1 MNTFLKLL
9 IALWVGSLWWMIV
22 VANVIFDK
30 VPSSYLAGLIAGQL
44 FEYLSYFSL
53 VVLTFVMFRLFK
65 GEGWRVVK
73 NSLFWISLFIL
84 FIVLMNLFGI
94 KPFLEALKI
103 QALPKEVMESIFAD
117 RFSLW
122 HGISS
127 IAYLIH
133 SLLATFLM
141 LKWR

>member
-1 MNTFLKLL
+1 M
-9 IALWVGSLWWMIV
+9 GSLWWMIV

-30 VPSSYLAGLIAGQL
+30 VPTSYLAGLIAGQL

-53 VVLTFVMFRLFK
+53 VVLTFVTFRLFK

-84 FIVLMNLFGI
+84 FIVLINLFGI

>member
-30 VPSSYLAGLIAGQL
+30 VPTSYLAGLIAGQL

-141 LKWR
+141 LIWR

>member
-30 VPSSYLAGLIAGQL
+30 VPTSYLAGLIAGQL

-53 VVLTFVMFRLFK
+53 IVLTFVMFRLFK

-73 NSLFWISLFIL
+73 NSLFWISLLIL

-94 KPFLEALKI
+94 KPFLETLKI

-122 HGISS
+122 HGVSS

>member
-30 VPSSYLAGLIAGQL
+30 VPTSYLAGLIAGQL

-53 VVLTFVMFRLFK
+53 IVLTFVMFRL
-65 GEGWRVVK
+65 
-73 NSLFWISLFIL
+73 LIL

-94 KPFLEALKI
+94 KPFLETLKI

-122 HGISS
+122 HGLSS

>member
-9 IALWVGSLWWMIV
+9 IALWVGALWWMIV

-30 VPSSYLAGLIAGQL
+30 VPTSYLAGLIAGQL

-53 VVLTFVMFRLFK
+53 IVLTFVMFRLLK
-65 GEGWRVVK
+65 GEGWRVLK
-73 NSLFWISLFIL
+73 NSLFWISLLIL

-94 KPFLEALKI
+94 KPFLETLKI

-122 HGISS
+122 HGLSS

>member
-30 VPSSYLAGLIAGQL
+30 VPTSYLAGLIAGQL

-117 RFSLW
+117 RFSLV

>member
-30 VPSSYLAGLIAGQL
+30 VPTSYLAGLIAGQL

-53 VVLTFVMFRLFK
+53 IVLTFVMFRLLK
-65 GEGWRVVK
+65 GEGWRVLK
-73 NSLFWISLFIL
+73 NSLFWISLLIL

-94 KPFLEALKI
+94 KPFLETLKI

-122 HGISS
+122 HGLSS

>member
-30 VPSSYLAGLIAGQL
+30 VPTSYLAGLIAGQL

-84 FIVLMNLFGI
+84 FTVLMNLFGI

>member
-30 VPSSYLAGLIAGQL
+30 VPTSYLAGLIAGQL

-53 VVLTFVMFRLFK
+53 IVLTFVMFRLLK
-65 GEGWRVVK
+65 GEGWRVLK
-73 NSLFWISLFIL
+73 NSLFWISLLIL

-94 KPFLEALKI
+94 KPFLETLKI

>member
-1 MNTFLKLL
+1 
-9 IALWVGSLWWMIV
+9 VGSLWWMIV

-30 VPSSYLAGLIAGQL
+30 VPTSYLAGLIAGQL

-84 FIVLMNLFGI
+84 FIVLINLFGI

>member
-30 VPSSYLAGLIAGQL
+30 VPTSYLAGLIAGQL
-44 FEYLSYFSL
+44 FECLSYFSL
-53 VVLTFVMFRLFK
+53 GVLTFVMFRLFK

-84 FIVLMNLFGI
+84 FIVLINLFGI

-133 SLLATFLM
+133 SLLAIFLM

>member
-30 VPSSYLAGLIAGQL
+30 VPTSYLAGLIAGQL

-53 VVLTFVMFRLFK
+53 VVLTFVMLRLFK

-84 FIVLMNLFGI
+84 FIVLINLFVI

>member
-30 VPSSYLAGLIAGQL
+30 VPTSYLAGLIAGQL

-53 VVLTFVMFRLFK
+53 IVLTFVMFRLLK
-65 GEGWRVVK
+65 GEGWRVLK
-73 NSLFWISLFIL
+73 NSLFWISLLIL

-94 KPFLEALKI
+94 KPFLETLKI

-122 HGISS
+122 HGLSR

>member
-1 MNTFLKLL
+1 M
-9 IALWVGSLWWMIV
+9 GSLWWMIV
-22 VANVIFDK
+22 VANVIFEK
-30 VPSSYLAGLIAGQL
+30 VPTSYLAGLIAGQL

>member
-30 VPSSYLAGLIAGQL
+30 VPTSYLAGLIAGQL

-133 SLLATFLM
+133 SLLAIFLM

>member
-1 MNTFLKLL
+1 MNIFLKLL

-30 VPSSYLAGLIAGQL
+30 VPTSYLAGLIAGQL

-53 VVLTFVMFRLFK
+53 IVLTFVMFRLLK
-65 GEGWRVVK
+65 GEGWRVL
-73 NSLFWISLFIL
+73 NYSLFWISLLIL

-94 KPFLEALKI
+94 KPFLETLKI

-122 HGISS
+122 HGLSS

>member
-30 VPSSYLAGLIAGQL
+30 VPTSYLAGLIAGQL

-53 VVLTFVMFRLFK
+53 IVLTFVMFRLLK
-65 GEGWRVVK
+65 GEGWRVLK
-73 NSLFWISLFIL
+73 NSLFWISLLIV

-94 KPFLEALKI
+94 KPFLETLKI

-122 HGISS
+122 HGLSS

>member
-1 MNTFLKLL
+1 MNSFLKLL

-30 VPSSYLAGLIAGQL
+30 VPTSYLAGLIAGQL

-53 VVLTFVMFRLFK
+53 VVLTFVTFRLFK

>member
-30 VPSSYLAGLIAGQL
+30 VPTSYLAGLIAGQL

-53 VVLTFVMFRLFK
+53 AVLTFVMFRLFK

>member
-30 VPSSYLAGLIAGQL
+30 VPTSYLAGLIAGQL

-53 VVLTFVMFRLFK
+53 IVLTFVMFRLLK
-65 GEGWRVVK
+65 GEGWRVLK
-73 NSLFWISLFIL
+73 NSLFWISLLIL

-94 KPFLEALKI
+94 KPFLETLKI

-122 HGISS
+122 HGVSS

>member
-30 VPSSYLAGLIAGQL
+30 VPTSYLAGLIAGQL

-122 HGISS
+122 HGVSS

>member
-30 VPSSYLAGLIAGQL
+30 VPTSYLAGLIAGQL
-44 FEYLSYFSL
+44 FEYLSYLSL
-53 VVLTFVMFRLFK
+53 IVLTFVMFRLLK
-65 GEGWRVVK
+65 GEGWRVLK
-73 NSLFWISLFIL
+73 NSLFWISLLIL

-94 KPFLEALKI
+94 KPFLETLKI

-122 HGISS
+122 HGLSS

>member
-30 VPSSYLAGLIAGQL
+30 VPTSYLAGLIAGQL

>member
-30 VPSSYLAGLIAGQL
+30 VPTSYLAGLIAGQL
-44 FEYLSYFSL
+44 FEYLSYLSL
-53 VVLTFVMFRLFK
+53 IVLTFVMFRLLK
-65 GEGWRVVK
+65 GEGWRVLK
-73 NSLFWISLFIL
+73 NSLFWISLLIV

-94 KPFLEALKI
+94 KPFLETLKI

-122 HGISS
+122 HGLSS

>member
-1 MNTFLKLL
+1 
-9 IALWVGSLWWMIV
+9 VGSLWWMIV

-30 VPSSYLAGLIAGQL
+30 VPTSYLAGLIAGQL

-53 VVLTFVMFRLFK
+53 IVLTFVMFRLLK
-65 GEGWRVVK
+65 GEGWRVLK
-73 NSLFWISLFIL
+73 NSLFWISLLIL

-94 KPFLEALKI
+94 KPFLETLKI

-122 HGISS
+122 HGLSS

>member
-30 VPSSYLAGLIAGQL
+30 VPTSYLAGLIAGQL

-53 VVLTFVMFRLFK
+53 IVLTFVMFRLLK
-65 GEGWRVVK
+65 GEGWRVLK
-73 NSLFWISLFIL
+73 NSIFWISLLIL

-94 KPFLEALKI
+94 KPFLETLKI

>member
-30 VPSSYLAGLIAGQL
+30 VPTSYLAGLIAGQL

-53 VVLTFVMFRLFK
+53 VVLTFVMLRLFK

-73 NSLFWISLFIL
+73 NFLFWISLFIL

>member
-22 VANVIFDK
+22 VANVIFEK
-30 VPSSYLAGLIAGQL
+30 VPTSYLAGLIAGQL

-73 NSLFWISLFIL
+73 NSLFWISLLIL

>member
-1 MNTFLKLL
+1 MNAFLKLL

-30 VPSSYLAGLIAGQL
+30 VPTSYLAGLIAGQL

-53 VVLTFVMFRLFK
+53 IVLTFVMFRLLK
-65 GEGWRVVK
+65 GEGWRVLK
-73 NSLFWISLFIL
+73 NSLFWISLLIL
-84 FIVLMNLFGI
+84 SIVLMNLFGI
-94 KPFLEALKI
+94 KPFLETLKI

-122 HGISS
+122 HGLSS

>member
-30 VPSSYLAGLIAGQL
+30 VPTSYLAGLIAGQL

-122 HGISS
+122 HGLSS